1 MSSPAKGRR
10 RSSLSAAFDHFRNK
24 CRKTR
29 IDSLLSPPK
38 LDSGTSNDED
48 ESFKSASDSEGV
60 PLTANSSDKDSGNE
74 VAKDDQDEDTREQA
88 ESTTSRCDSRLPEF
102 SFDVCSLSTGFE
114 LGAED
119 SESTSPD
126 EDKRLVSALADF
138 TAEATEPEDFER
150 YFPLS
155 RRINNGKVSEE
166 SISPTDDMATATA
179 SVNSMSRLLHSDD
192 SSSTL
197 DFEIGVPLQI
207 TLARK
212 DLRKEWRTQVQT
224 EPQTQEQSLL
234 QSTYA
239 SLDEVV
245 KETVMIEQD
254 KDGLQEEST
263 TARARRATPIKT
275 VDGVRLDARP
285 LVRHSGTAAPPHS
298 SLQLCNVSGPG
309 SISST
314 TSGQGD
320 TRRQGVLY
328 QPRPQMT
335 SWFSSSS
342 ESSTDGIQMSL
353 PSYRRRSTKTSD
365 LHPPSTTLRRK
376 RHQTTHDTR
385 PLLSSRPPFS
395 PPSKPSDITSAPR
408 DNQADNH
415 KAKPMEYSHTPPSF
429 KPQASRAYTTLS
441 SASSISSFH
450 TTLNSK
456 LNTAISTGAI
466 KANQV
471 SGKERI
477 RRLSGARKS
486 LQQGWEA
493 SGRVVTEGA
502 RRMSGW
508 GRGIGEAVVASGG
521 VGVGWADVG
530 QRDEDGDIGE
540 RSAGVYYGGGFV

>member
-24 CRKTR
+24 CRRTR

-38 LDSGTSNDED
+38 LDSGTSNDD
-48 ESFKSASDSEGV
+48 DSFNSASDSEGV
-60 PLTANSSDKDSGNE
+60 RLTTNPSDRSSGSE
-74 VAKDDQDEDTREQA
+74 AAKENPDEDTGEHA
-88 ESTTSRCDSRLPEF
+88 ESTDSRCESRLPGF
-102 SFDVCSLSTGFE
+102 SFDDCSFSTGFE
-114 LGAED
+114 LGAQD
-119 SESTSPD
+119 SDTSPD

-150 YFPLS
+150 YFPLA
-155 RRINNGKVSEE
+155 RRSNNGKVSEE

-179 SVNSMSRLLHSDD
+179 SVHSMSRLLQSDD
-192 SSSTL
+192 SGSTL
-197 DFEIGVPLQI
+197 DFEIGVPLQR

-212 DLRKEWRTQVQT
+212 DLQKEWRTQVQT
-224 EPQTQEQSLL
+224 EPQTQEQSLV

-245 KETVMIEQD
+245 KETVLIEQD
-254 KDGLQEEST
+254 KDGLQELEST
-263 TARARRATPIKT
+263 TARARRATPMKT

-298 SLQLCNVSGPG
+298 SLQLCDVSGPG

-314 TSGQGD
+314 TSGPVD

-328 QPRPQMT
+328 QTRPQLT

-342 ESSTDGIQMSL
+342 ESSTEGIQLSL

-365 LHPPSTTLRRK
+365 LHPPSTALRRK

-385 PLLSSRPPFS
+385 PLLSSHPPFS
-395 PPSKPSDITSAPR
+395 SPPKPSDITSAPR
-408 DNQADNH
+408 DNQADKH

-429 KPQASRAYTTLS
+429 KPQASKAYTTLS
-441 SASSISSFH
+441 SASFISSFH
-450 TTLNSK
+450 TTLNAK

-466 KANQV
+466 KPNQV
-471 SGKERI
+471 RGKEKVRK
-477 RRLSGARKS
+477 LSGARKS
-486 LQQGWEA
+486 LQHGWEA
-493 SGRVVTEGA
+493 SGRAVTEGA

-508 GRGIGEAVVASGG
+508 ERGIGEAVVASGG
-521 VGVGWADVG
+521 VGVGWGDVG
-530 QRDEDGDIGE
+530 GEEDEGVGK
-540 RSAGVYYGGGFV
+540 RSASVYYGGGFV